1 MARFRV
7 GPVRFG
13 GGRGAS
19 FSFGAG
25 PLGATVGGRR
35 KRSGGSSNG
44 SYESFSSYVDNS
56 DARPLTPAERAAYE
70 YSDIRIKT
78 WGAAAFVMLMLSLF
92 LMTVATIV
100 TPIVFSLMA
109 LASLALSVKLYK
121 DFQFSKKATGSSSPT
136 NAQLKAWSRV
146 DQGFVLENLPL
157 IGRFVRAGDR
167 EAEEVRRLQALENN
181 PSLRQ
186 LRKRLVTRIT
196 FSGLVVANF
205 VYCFLFM
212 FPIAG
217 VFSITENG
225 IVSCTENPNKKRTVE
240 GLLCTD
246 AEMYRNY
253 LYIPLS
259 LTYAAIFI
267 AFLLALRTGSFLKV
281 FGWGKKSLET
291 LANGPLKEVA
301 KQYGSKAEA
310 YLPTALKSVDERA
323 VIRQRKL
330 EEENRKI
337 EELKQKFAQA
347 NGPSTEVVEQ
357 SGSEIEAK
365 LPTALKAMKDRAAV
379 RQRELDEKS

>member
-35 KRSGGSSNG
+35 KRSGGGSNG
-44 SYESFSSYVDNS
+44 SYESSAYVDNS
-56 DARPLTPAERAAYE
+56 DARPLTPAERAAFE
-70 YSDIRIKT
+70 YSDIRFKV

-92 LMTVATIV
+92 LMVVATIV

-109 LASLALSVKLYK
+109 LASLVLSVKLYK

-146 DQGFVLENLPL
+146 DQGFVLENLPF
-157 IGRFVRAGDR
+157 IGSFFKGVDEER
-167 EAEEVRRLQALENN
+167 EHVRRLLALENN
-181 PSLRQ
+181 TSIRPP
-186 LRKRLVTRIT
+186 RKRLVTRIT
-196 FSGLVVANF
+196 FSALVVANF
-205 VYCFLFM
+205 IYCFLLM

-217 VFSITENG
+217 VLSITENG
-225 IVSCTENPNKKRTVE
+225 IIACAENPNKKRTVE
-240 GLLCTD
+240 GLLCSD

-253 LYIPLS
+253 LYVPLS
-259 LTYAAIFI
+259 LTYAAIFV
-267 AFLLALRTGSFLKV
+267 AFLLAFRTGSFLKV
-281 FGWGKKSLET
+281 FGWGRKSLET
-291 LANGPLKEVA
+291 LANGPLKDVV

-310 YLPTALKSVDERA
+310 NLPTALKSVDDRA

-337 EELKQKFAQA
+337 EELKDKFTQA
-347 NGPSTEVVEQ
+347 NGPSTEVVKQ
-357 SGSEIEAK
+357 SGSKVEAN
-365 LPTALKAMKDRAAV
+365 LPTALKAMKDRAAM
-379 RQRELDEKS
+379 RQRELDEKN

>member
-35 KRSGGSSNG
+35 KRRGGGSSG
-44 SYESFSSYVDNS
+44 SYGSSAYD
-56 DARPLTPAERAAYE
+56 DDFEPRPLTPGEAATYGYRE
-70 YSDIRIKT
+70 VRVQV
-78 WGAAAFVMLMLSLF
+78 WGAAAFVVVMLSLF

-109 LASLALSVKLYK
+109 LASLVVSVKLYI
-121 DFQFSKKATGSSSPT
+121 DFQVSKSAKESSSPT
-136 NAQLKAWSRV
+136 DSQLKAWARV
-146 DQGFVLENLPL
+146 EHGFTFANLPL
-157 IGRFVRAGDR
+157 VGRIVRERD
-167 EAEEVRRLQALENN
+167 EQAEEARRLLALENN
-181 PSLRQ
+181 SWLRPIPQ
-186 LRKRLVTRIT
+186 RLVTRI
-196 FSGLVVANF
+196 SYGGLVVANF
-205 VYCFLFM
+205 VYCFLFL
-212 FPIAG
+212 FPVAG

-225 IVSCTENPNKKRTVE
+225 IIACAENPNKKRTFE

-253 LYIPLS
+253 LYVPLS
-259 LTYAAIFI
+259 LTYAAIFV
-267 AFLLALRTGSFLKV
+267 AFLLALRTGSFLNV

-291 LANGPLKEVA
+291 LASGPLKDVV

-310 YLPTALKSVDERA
+310 YLPTALKSMEDREANRK
-323 VIRQRKL
+323 RKL

-337 EELKQKFAQA
+337 EELRQKFNQDHR
-347 NGPSTEVVEQ
+347 G
-357 SGSEIEAK
+357 
-365 LPTALKAMKDRAAV
+365 
-379 RQRELDEKS
+379 

>member
-35 KRSGGSSNG
+35 KRRGGGSNG
-44 SYESFSSYVDNS
+44 SYESSAYIDNS
-56 DARPLTPAERAAYE
+56 DARPLTAAEWAAYE
-70 YSDIRIKT
+70 YSDIRFKV
-78 WGAAAFVMLMLSLF
+78 WGAVVFVVVMLSLF
-92 LMTVATIV
+92 LMFVATIV

-109 LASLALSVKLYK
+109 IASLLLSVKLYR
-121 DFQFSKKATGSSSPT
+121 DFQSSKKAIGSSSPT

-157 IGRFVRAGDR
+157 IGWFVRGGDE
-167 EAEEVRRLQALENN
+167 EAEHVRRLLALENN
-181 PSLRQ
+181 SSIRPP
-186 LRKRLVTRIT
+186 RKRLVTRVT

-212 FPIAG
+212 FPVAG
-217 VFSITENG
+217 VFSITEDG
-225 IVSCTENPNKKRTVE
+225 IIACTENPNKDRTIT
-240 GLLCTD
+240 GLLCAD

-253 LYIPLS
+253 LYVPLS
-259 LTYAAIFI
+259 ITYAAIFV

-281 FGWGKKSLET
+281 FGWGRKSLEK
-291 LANGPLKEVA
+291 LANGPLKEVV
-301 KQYGSKAEA
+301 KQYGSRAET
-310 YLPTALKSVDERA
+310 YLPTALKSVDNRA
-323 VIRQRKL
+323 VIQQRKL

-337 EELKQKFAQA
+337 EELKQKFTQA
-347 NGPSTEVVEQ
+347 NGPSTEVDKQ
-357 SGSEIEAK
+357 SGSKVEAN
-365 LPTALKAMKDRAAV
+365 LPTALKAMKDRAAM
-379 RQRELDEKS
+379 RQRELDEKK

>member
-35 KRSGGSSNG
+35 KRRGGGSNG
-44 SYESFSSYVDNS
+44 SYGSSAYD
-56 DARPLTPAERAAYE
+56 DDFEPRPLTPGEAATYGYRE
-70 YSDIRIKT
+70 VRVPV
-78 WGAAAFVMLMLSLF
+78 WGTVAFVVVMLSLF
-92 LMTVATIV
+92 LMFVSTIV

-109 LASLALSVKLYK
+109 LTSLVLSAKLYR
-121 DFQFSKKATGSSSPT
+121 DFQLSKKTKGSSSPT
-136 NAQLKAWSRV
+136 NAQLKAWARV
-146 DQGFVLENLPL
+146 EHGFTFENLPL
-157 IGRFVRAGDR
+157 VGRIVRDR
-167 EAEEVRRLQALENN
+167 DKQAEEARRLLALENN
-181 PSLRQ
+181 PSLRPIP
-186 LRKRLVTRIT
+186 KRLVTRLS

-212 FPIAG
+212 FPVAG
-217 VFSITENG
+217 VFSITEDG
-225 IVSCTENPNKKRTVE
+225 IIACTENPNKDRTIT
-240 GLLCTD
+240 GLLCAD

-253 LYIPLS
+253 LYVPLS
-259 LTYAAIFI
+259 ITYAAIFV

-291 LANGPLKEVA
+291 LANGPLKEVV

-310 YLPTALKSVDERA
+310 YLPTALKSMEDREANRK
-323 VIRQRKL
+323 RKL

-337 EELKQKFAQA
+337 EELRQKFNQDHR
-347 NGPSTEVVEQ
+347 G
-357 SGSEIEAK
+357 
-365 LPTALKAMKDRAAV
+365 
-379 RQRELDEKS
+379 

>member
-35 KRSGGSSNG
+35 KRSGGGSNG
-44 SYESFSSYVDNS
+44 SYESSAYIDNS
-56 DARPLTPAERAAYE
+56 DARPLTAAESAAYE
-70 YSDIRIKT
+70 YSDIRFKV
-78 WGAAAFVMLMLSLF
+78 WGAVAFVVVMLSLF
-92 LMTVATIV
+92 LMFVATIV
-100 TPIVFSLMA
+100 TPIVFSVMA
-109 LASLALSVKLYK
+109 LVSLVLSVKLYR
-121 DFQFSKKATGSSSPT
+121 DFQSSKKATGSSSPT

-146 DQGFVLENLPL
+146 DQGFVFENLPL

-167 EAEEVRRLQALENN
+167 EAEHVRRLQALENN
-181 PSLRQ
+181 PLVRP
-186 LRKRLVTRIT
+186 LRKRLVTRVT

-205 VYCFLFM
+205 VYCFLLM
-212 FPIAG
+212 FPVVG
-217 VFSITENG
+217 VFSITEDG
-225 IVSCTENPNKKRTVE
+225 IIACAENPNKDRTIT
-240 GLLCTD
+240 GLLCAD

-253 LYIPLS
+253 LYVPLS
-259 LTYAAIFI
+259 LTYAAMFV

-291 LANGPLKEVA
+291 LANGPLKDVV

-310 YLPTALKSVDERA
+310 YLPTALKNMDNRTA
-323 VIRQRKL
+323 IRQKKL

-337 EELKQKFAQA
+337 EELKQKFTQA
-347 NGPSTEVVEQ
+347 NGPSAEVEKQ
-357 SGSEIEAK
+357 SGSKVEAN
-365 LPTALKAMKDRAAV
+365 LPTALKAMKDRAAM
-379 RQRELDEKS
+379 RQKEFDEKD